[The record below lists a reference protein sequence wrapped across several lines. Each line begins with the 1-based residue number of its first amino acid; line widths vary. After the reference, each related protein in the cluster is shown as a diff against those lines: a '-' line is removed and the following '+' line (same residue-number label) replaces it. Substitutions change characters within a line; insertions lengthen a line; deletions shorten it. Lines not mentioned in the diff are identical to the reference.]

1 MSATKSLKALRQS
14 KGGLLLYEKGDG
26 KADTHKAKG
35 VVLADKN
42 ITQKDPAGR
51 VHKCLA
57 RNREKQKLGARK
69 AAWNKRK

>member
-1 MSATKSLKALRQS
+1 MKKVMGKPIPTRQ
-14 KGGLLLYEKGDG
+14 
-26 KADTHKAKG
+26 KG